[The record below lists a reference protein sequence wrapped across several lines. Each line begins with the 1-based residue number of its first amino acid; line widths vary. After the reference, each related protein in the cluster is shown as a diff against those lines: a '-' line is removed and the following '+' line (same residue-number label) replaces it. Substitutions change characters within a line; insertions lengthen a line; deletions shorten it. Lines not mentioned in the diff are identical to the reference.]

1 LISIESLNFR
11 VLLRDPVVYPD
22 PEVFRP
28 ERFLRQGEN
37 GLEIDPAVR
46 DSRTS
51 AFGYGRRYVRVS
63 RLDSLSL
70 LMSTHSSVCPGRHI
84 AAQDLFATF
93 ATILATVYLRKAID
107 HDGNEIT
114 PTVEIHTNGLLS

>member
-1 LISIESLNFR
+1 
-11 VLLRDPVVYPD
+11 VLLYDPMVYPD

-37 GLEIDPAVR
+37 GLELDPAVR
-46 DSRTS
+46 DPRIS

-63 RLDSLSL
+63 RLDMFGP
-70 LMSTHSSVCPGRHI
+70 LMSAPTSVCPGRHI

-93 ATILATVYLRKAID
+93 ATILATVDLQKAVD

-114 PTVEIHTNGLLS
+114 PAVEIQTNGLLS

>member
-1 LISIESLNFR
+1 
-11 VLLRDPVVYPD
+11 VLLHDPVVYPD
-22 PEVFRP
+22 PEVFKP

-37 GLEIDPAVR
+37 GLELDPAVR
-46 DSRTS
+46 DPRIS
-51 AFGYGRRYVRVS
+51 AFGYGRRCVRVS
-63 RLDSLSL
+63 HLAILSP

-93 ATILATVYLRKAID
+93 ATILATVDLRKAID

-114 PTVEIHTNGLLS
+114 PAVEIHTNGLLS